1 MRAYVV
7 ICVLWLSV
15 FLTSCGGGGPT
26 ESSIARRVADEEG
39 YTVVF
44 VKVATAADEGGIGS
58 GIVVDAMGRI
68 LTCYHVVKDIK
79 EGWVKPLGG
88 DWMAITAIVSE
99 DESKD
104 LAVLEVDPGD
114 HVLQV
119 ARLGSVSGVRQG
131 DPVVAIGNPL
141 GEENTV
147 TDGIVSAIRDE
158 EGYTMIQHTAPI
170 SPGNSGGPLFNQNGE
185 AIGVVSFSRQN
196 IQQTAQSLNY
206 AVAIDE
212 ARPLIG
218 ATEVVR
224 TLRPGLRPPGSMR
237 RFSQYITPIRFF
249 WIAVLT
255 LPVYLL
261 TTFILF
267 PGLIRNPQQHPS
279 TAFGFCA
286 MLTWG
291 WFAFVCAGVFSGFFD
306 YVMGWRSWFVGWLLA
321 VALMVGV
328 LLIVLIWIA
337 ARPHSGEQRV
347 QG

>member
-1 MRAYVV
+1 MRAYGML
-7 ICVLWLSV
+7 CVLWMGML
-15 FLTSCGGGGPT
+15 LTNCGDQGPT

-44 VKVATAADEGGIGS
+44 VHVATTAGEGGIGS

-88 DWMAITAIVSE
+88 DWMAITAIVIE

-114 HVLQV
+114 QVLQV

-147 TDGIVSAIRDE
+147 TDGIVSAIRDD
-158 EGYTMIQHTAPI
+158 EGYTIIQHTAPV
-170 SPGNSGGPLFNQNGE
+170 SPGNSGGPLFNQSGE
-185 AIGVVSFSRQN
+185 VIGVVSFSRQN
-196 IQQTAQSLNY
+196 IQQTAQNLNY

-224 TLRPGLRPPGSMR
+224 TLRPGLRPPGNMR
-237 RFSQYITPIRFF
+237 RFVQYITPIRFF
-249 WIAVLT
+249 WIGVLT

-267 PGLIRNPQQHPS
+267 PGLIRNPQHHPS

-291 WFAFVCAGVFSGFFD
+291 WFAFVCAGVLSGFFD

-321 VALMVGV
+321 VGLFVVVV
-328 LLIVLIWIA
+328 LTVLIWVVT
-337 ARPHSGEQRV
+337 RPRPEEQRA